1 MAIHV
6 NRITVAAPVLNAITL
21 GAGGSLVVGTPTTSG
36 PLLCGATGAGMP

>member
-21 GAGGSLVVGTPTTSG
+21 GAGGSLVVGTTYYFRVIALRSYG
-36 PLLCGATGAGMP
+36 VGMP